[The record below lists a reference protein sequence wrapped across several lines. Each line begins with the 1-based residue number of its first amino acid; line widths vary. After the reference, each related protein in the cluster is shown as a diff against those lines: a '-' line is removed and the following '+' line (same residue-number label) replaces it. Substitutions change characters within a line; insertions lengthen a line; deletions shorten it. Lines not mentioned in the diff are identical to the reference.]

1 MSNLIQD
8 IKQSLYKGF
17 IDKDS
22 SHKGNFVPR
31 LLVNN
36 KRGKCSFYYYRSA
49 AQLPIFCISVAFIT
63 ESGLASLKSHFYDL
77 SKKGV
82 KGRIITSNYLGFNSP
97 KMFEELLK

>member
-36 KRGKCSFYYYRSA
+36 KEENVLSTIID
-49 AQLPIFCISVAFIT
+49 QLHNCQSFCISVAFIT

-77 SKKGV
+77 
-82 KGRIITSNYLGFNSP
+82 I
-97 KMFEELLK
+97 KMEILLTILNINLMNFGILAFL